1 MKYLL
6 ASLALTVAL
15 LLSPPVAAGD
25 KDDVAKVLST
35 FHSAAA
41 KADWTTYFGQMSDD
55 AIFLGTDVG
64 ERWDKPTFE
73 GYASKT
79 QGWVY
84 KLRERNISFTPDGA
98 TAWFDEVLDSV
109 NYGTSRGTGVVI
121 RTENGWKISQYH
133 LTFPIPNDLAKGITQ
148 EIQSFET
155 RQKLRQE

>member
-1 MKYLL
+1 MKVDFSMKYLL

-73 GYASKT
+73 GYASKRRVGFT
-79 QGWVY
+79 NCA
-84 KLRERNISFTPDGA
+84 KETSLLRLTVPQ
-98 TAWFDEVLDSV
+98 
-109 NYGTSRGTGVVI
+109 RGSM
-121 RTENGWKISQYH
+121 KC
-133 LTFPIPNDLAKGITQ
+133 
-148 EIQSFET
+148 
-155 RQKLRQE
+155 